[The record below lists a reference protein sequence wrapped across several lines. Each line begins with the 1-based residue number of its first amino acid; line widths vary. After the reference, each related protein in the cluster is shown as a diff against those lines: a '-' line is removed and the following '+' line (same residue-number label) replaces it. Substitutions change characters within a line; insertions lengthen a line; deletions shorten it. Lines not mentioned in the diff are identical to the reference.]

1 MKKSS
6 LLLVAAMG
14 FGVLG
19 PLATRAAN
27 EDARPAAPPKAE
39 LLSVRIDKPIPGSS
53 GMGRAGTYS
62 GTSLAFW
69 VTYPQGRIIGFDP
82 KASRVESFT
91 DDKGT
96 DLSEPYNQ
104 PFSWSRFGP
113 FKDAGYSTQDGRLV
127 EVGGDTTPA
136 RGAAKIAF
144 KATLVVLCASGE
156 KTVEQ
161 KDLSVKTGG
170 KINIGSLAVT
180 VQQSRE
186 ESWARQYKMAIS
198 LTAIQPRPTSTIPAF
213 NKIAPAPVA
222 TLDDPL
228 TSIKEVAFFGP
239 DGEEIR
245 TISSG
250 SSIRHESGETTSTR
264 TYALAEKADVLTVR
278 VTYFGKVEAVKV
290 PLSVETGVG
299 F

>member
-14 FGVLG
+14 FGVFG
-19 PLATRAAN
+19 PPATRAADQ
-27 EDARPAAPPKAE
+27 DAKPAALPKAE
-39 LLSVRIDKPIPGSS
+39 LWSVRIDKPIPGSS
-53 GMGRAGTYS
+53 GMGRAGSYS

-69 VTYPQGRIIGFDP
+69 IAYPQGRIVGFDP

-96 DLSEPYNQ
+96 DLSEPYNH

-113 FKDAGYSTQDGRLV
+113 FKDAGYSTLDGRLV
-127 EVGGDTTPA
+127 EVGGDSVPA
-136 RGAAKIAF
+136 RGAAKITF
-144 KATLVVLCASGE
+144 KATLAVLCASAE
-156 KTVEQ
+156 KTAEQ
-161 KDLSVKTGG
+161 KDIALKTGAKMNLG
-170 KINIGSLAVT
+170 PLAVT
-180 VQQSRE
+180 VQQAPV
-186 ESWARQYKMAIS
+186 ESWAGQAKMAVS
-198 LTAIQPRPTSTIPAF
+198 FTASQPRPSGARTVLGRTLP
-213 NKIAPAPVA
+213 APAL

-228 TSIKEVAFFGP
+228 IAIKEVAFFGP
-239 DGEEIR
+239 DGERIR

-250 SSIRHESGETTSTR
+250 SSIRHESGETTATR
-264 TYALAEKADVLTVR
+264 TYALADKADVLTVR
-278 VTYFGKVEAVKV
+278 VTYFEKVEAVKL